1 MDYERTVIN
10 RDHFRQL
17 EPYLRLSQ
25 LSLRDINSFSYH
37 HNMAWPKD
45 FKKFVFKA
53 KKFADKLLK
62 DNNLTHVMADHG
74 FMRLGAKWN
83 DARTEEYLFW
93 FIIIGKARAFEQNNR
108 SWAWRMKAK
117 KLHEIFG

>member
-1 MDYERTVIN
+1 MFNFSLKERKNLKVLDLTRFQSSSRNNI
-10 RDHFRQL
+10 
-17 EPYLRLSQ
+17 YLLG
-25 LSLRDINSFSYH
+25 SYTLLFLALKL
-37 HNMAWPKD
+37 NLIRKFNETMA
-45 FKKFVFKA
+45 
-53 KKFADKLLK
+53 LK

-108 SWAWRMKAK
+108 SWASRMKAK